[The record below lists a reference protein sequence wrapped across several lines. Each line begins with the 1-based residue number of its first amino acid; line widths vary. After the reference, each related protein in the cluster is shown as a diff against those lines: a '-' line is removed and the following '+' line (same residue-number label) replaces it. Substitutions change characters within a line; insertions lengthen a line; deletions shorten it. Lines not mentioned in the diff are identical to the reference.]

1 MPRSAAFRPSPVAML
16 YTLLVAL
23 VLALGTP
30 PVRAADATKVDAETQ
45 GDTATALTKHMA
57 KELTDATVKITV
69 AATKDTDPD
78 EATDSAPSEAKPKG
92 KRGTA
97 RIRIDGGDEDFD
109 ISGPGWS
116 IAKKNPWIIGLVFL
130 IVGSIFLTPVILLI
144 GIIWYKLRKTRLQ
157 NEAMLRLA
165 EKGVVPP
172 AQAADALASN
182 GSPSTVAPQLYQQV
196 VAMRKR
202 VAWSDLR
209 KGIILSMVGLAFL
222 LYWITAQGESSWVGL
237 ILLFVGVGY
246 IALWWLEGRHGPPGP
261 VQAANGGATVAPRE
275 GNSSV
280 SGPGGG

>member
-1 MPRSAAFRPSPVAML
+1 MALFSAFL
-16 YTLLVAL
+16 
-23 VLALGTP
+23 LALALAFGLSP
-30 PVRAADATKVDAETQ
+30 ARAADPAPKADAAAPAVKRMTQ
-45 GDTATALTKHMA
+45 D
-57 KELTDATVKITV
+57 LTDATVKMTV
-69 AATKDTDPD
+69 DVAKGTDPD
-78 EATDSAPSEAKPKG
+78 EAADSTAPDEKPKA
-92 KRGTA
+92 KRGRA
-97 RIRIDGGDEDFD
+97 RIQIDGDEDFD
-109 ISGPGWS
+109 ISGPGWN

-130 IVGSIFLTPVILLI
+130 VVGSIFLTPVILLI

-172 AQAADALASN
+172 ALAADALASSS
-182 GSPSTVAPQLYQQV
+182 SPSSVAPQLYQQA

-222 LYWITAQGESSWVGL
+222 LYSITSEGEANWIGL

-246 IALWWLEGRHGPPGP
+246 IALWWLEGRHAPPG
-261 VQAANGGATVAPRE
+261 VANAGNGGATGPTRG

-280 SGPGGG
+280 SGPGGV

>member
-1 MPRSAAFRPSPVAML
+1 
-16 YTLLVAL
+16 VAL
-23 VLALGTP
+23 FSAVLLALALAFGLP
-30 PVRAADATKVDAETQ
+30 PARAADIAPKDDAAAAAAKRKTQ
-45 GDTATALTKHMA
+45 D
-57 KELTDATVKITV
+57 LTDATVKITV
-69 AATKDTDPD
+69 DATKGTDPD
-78 EATDSAPSEAKPKG
+78 AAADPSASDERPKA
-92 KRGTA
+92 KRGRA
-97 RIRIDGGDEDFD
+97 RIQIDGDEDFD
-109 ISGPGWS
+109 VSGPGWN

-165 EKGVVPP
+165 DKGMVPP
-172 AQAADALASN
+172 AQAADALATN
-182 GSPSTVAPQLYQQV
+182 GSPASAAPQLYQQA

-222 LYWITAQGESSWVGL
+222 LYWITSNGEASWVGL

-246 IALWWLEGRHGPPGP
+246 IVLWWLEGRHAPPGALP
-261 VQAANGGATVAPRE
+261 TGNGSATGPARE
-275 GNSSV
+275 GKSSV